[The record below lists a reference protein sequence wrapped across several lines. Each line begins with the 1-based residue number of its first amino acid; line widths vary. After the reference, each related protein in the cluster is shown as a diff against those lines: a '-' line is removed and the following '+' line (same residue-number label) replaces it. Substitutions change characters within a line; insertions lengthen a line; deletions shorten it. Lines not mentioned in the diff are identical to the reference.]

1 MLKWVIIIKILKRI
15 TALFICSVLLVGI
28 SATVPYAADAEEPD
42 GTFTFANYNVAGLP
56 SLNPSSGKAAKQKQL
71 GTQVKADGY
80 DILAVQEDFGYDS
93 DFYSGLGSEYRTY
106 GSQNVVTSDG
116 LNIFSAFPI
125 YNVAREGWKDKGGM
139 IWEGDIVSQKGF
151 MYSVVEIAKGVY
163 IDVYNLHADA
173 FGGEESIEARRSNFT
188 QIQKFIEKT
197 SEGHAVIVTG
207 DFNSSFHFGN
217 GEGADLYDA
226 FIEKLGMS
234 DAWTEVINGGS
245 FTDYSAYG
253 GSYWGSWDS
262 VEHILYRSS
271 SSLTLAALSHEY
283 INYTDDDGA
292 SFSDH
297 SAAVAQFGYTVT
309 GEMPE
314 YSLTAA
320 KRSLPSVINLFQ
332 VVFEDLA
339 YVFSHFDEV
348 VIMLKYANDV
358 EFLYDNYLR

>member
-1 MLKWVIIIKILKRI
+1 MMKQVVVIKNIKRI
-15 TALFICSVLLVGI
+15 TAVLLCAVMI
-28 SATVPYAADAEEPD
+28 FSLSAVAPLAVDTEQN

-71 GTQVKADGY
+71 GAQVKADNYG
-80 DILAVQEDFGYDS
+80 IIAVQEDFGYDS

-116 LNIFSAFPI
+116 LNVFSAFPI

-151 MYSVVEIAKGVY
+151 MYCVVEIAQGVY
-163 IDVYNLHADA
+163 VDVYNLHVDA
-173 FGGEESIEARRSNFT
+173 FGGEESIEARRSNFA
-188 QIQKFIEKT
+188 QVREFIEKT
-197 SEGHAVIVTG
+197 SADRAVIVTG

-217 GEGADLYDA
+217 GEGTDLYDA
-226 FIEKLGMS
+226 FIEKLGLS

-245 FTDYSAYG
+245 FTDYSAYS

-262 VEHILYRSS
+262 VEHVLYRSS
-271 SSLTLAALSHEY
+271 GSLSLTALSHEY
-283 INYTDDDGA
+283 KYYTDDAGV

-297 SAAVAQFGYTVT
+297 AAAVVQFGYTVT
-309 GEMPE
+309 GAMPE
-314 YSLTAA
+314 YNLKASKYT
-320 KRSLPSVINLFQ
+320 LPSVINLFR
-332 VVFEDLA
+332 VVYEDLA

-348 VIMLKYANDV
+348 VIMLKYANDI